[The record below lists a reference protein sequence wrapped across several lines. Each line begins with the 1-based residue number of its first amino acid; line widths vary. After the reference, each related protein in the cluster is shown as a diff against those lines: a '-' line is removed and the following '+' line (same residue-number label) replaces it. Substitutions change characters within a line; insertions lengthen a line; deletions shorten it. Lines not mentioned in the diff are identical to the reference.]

1 MAINR
6 VPTIANP
13 ELFDR
18 VIADIQKG
26 LADNL
31 GWLTR
36 SFGRAERLV
45 KIIGGKR
52 YYTPNV
58 YAGGNEYLPVSPDA
72 KLGNFSFFVLDDPQT
87 VDWLPNIQ
95 SDWKTPFSVIF
106 WFDMRTITNDANNR
120 NIEKVK
126 AEILHVLN
134 GGFWLRSGGI
144 TINRVYER
152 AENIYKGFTL
162 DEVDN
167 QFLMHPYAGL
177 RFEGVMSIQQPCL

>member
-1 MAINR
+1 M
-6 VPTIANP
+6 
-13 ELFDR
+13 
-18 VIADIQKG
+18 
-26 LADNL
+26 